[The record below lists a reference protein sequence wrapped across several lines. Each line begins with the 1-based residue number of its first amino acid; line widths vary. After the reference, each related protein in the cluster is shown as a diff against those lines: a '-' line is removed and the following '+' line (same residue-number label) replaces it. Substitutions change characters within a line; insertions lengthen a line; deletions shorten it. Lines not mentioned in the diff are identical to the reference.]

1 MQELQ
6 VLGGLLS
13 HEHDDSY
20 HDYRSNYVGA
30 LLKMRHSL
38 VPKNAAQSTVTV
50 SSAQGLTT
58 PSPSLVSP

>member
-13 HEHDDSY
+13 REHDDRY
-20 HDYRSNYVGA
+20 RAYRSNYVGA

-38 VPKNAAQSTVTV
+38 VPKTLRNRR
-50 SSAQGLTT
+50 
-58 PSPSLVSP
+58 